1 MNRRLLSCVVI
12 AAAIACAPSVQAY
25 LKLGYLLNGQ
35 LVSLQ
40 WTTMPVRYLVT
51 SRDVN
56 GVTASQL
63 QAATQRAFDEW
74 AQSEYVSLS
83 SQFVGT
89 TNAQPGINDG
99 LNIIGFVPHPEL
111 DRTLG
116 ATSFE
121 FDSVTG
127 RFIGADIFLNSI
139 FDWSVASGGDTARFD
154 VESIMVHELGH
165 LLGLGHTAL
174 GETEPRSGGGRTVL
188 GKRAVMFPI
197 AFGRGSIADRT
208 IEADDI
214 AGIVDIYGNS
224 AAERDLGAIAG
235 RVTLN
240 GSGIFGAHITAF
252 NAATGDLVS
261 GFSLNDEGDF
271 VISSLKPGIYIVRAE
286 PLDDADADSFF
297 DDDAPP
303 NLNFRVTYFTRQVA
317 VPPGGTSGS
326 IEIKVRAK

>member
-1 MNRRLLSCVVI
+1 MNRRLLSVVVI
-12 AAAIACAPSVQAY
+12 AAAIACAPSLQAY
-25 LKLGYLLNGQ
+25 LKLGYLLNGR
-35 LVSLQ
+35 LVVLQ
-40 WTTMPVRYLVT
+40 WSSLPVRYLVT
-51 SRDVN
+51 NRDVN

-74 AQSEYVSLS
+74 GESEYVSLS
-83 SQFVGT
+83 SQFAGS
-89 TNAQPGINDG
+89 TNAQPGIDDR
-99 LNIIGFVPHPEL
+99 LNVIGFAPHPEL

-127 RFIGADIFLNSI
+127 QFIGADIFLNSI
-139 FDWSVASGGDTARFD
+139 FEWSVAASGETARFD
-154 VESIMVHELGH
+154 VESIMVHEIGH
-165 LLGLGHTAL
+165 LLGLGHSAL

-208 IEADDI
+208 VEADDI

-224 AAERDLGAIAG
+224 QASRDLGAISG

-240 GSGIFGAHITAF
+240 GSGVFGAHITAF
-252 NAATGDLVS
+252 NAATGELVS
-261 GFSLNDEGDF
+261 GFSLNDAGDF
-271 VISSLKPGIYIVRAE
+271 VIASLKPGVYVVRAE

-303 NLNFRVTYFTRQVA
+303 NLNFRVTYFARQVA
-317 VPPGGTSGS
+317 VPSGGTSGS